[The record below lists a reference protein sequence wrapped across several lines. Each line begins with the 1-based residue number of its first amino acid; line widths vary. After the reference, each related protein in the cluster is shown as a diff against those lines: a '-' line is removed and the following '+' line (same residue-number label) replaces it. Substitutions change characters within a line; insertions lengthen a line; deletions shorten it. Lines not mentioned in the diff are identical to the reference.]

1 MSDDLERVFATIA
14 RTEDNLRQEIH
25 EVEKRASERLA
36 DSMTSMRELLSAQGL
51 ARDSTLR
58 DAISVIRKENAL
70 DLAECS
76 KHRGACA
83 TVIKDIEQTAKT
95 NGMRISSL
103 ERWKDGTE
111 REPGADSHIKNVVS
125 WSKNYWPKFIV
136 MMSLTIGGLLT
147 FFLTFVDIT
156 FK

>member
-1 MSDDLERVFATIA
+1 MPDDLERVFAAIA

-25 EVEKRASERLA
+25 DVEKRSSERLA

-95 NGMRISSL
+95 NGMRIDVL
-103 ERWKDGTE
+103 ERWKDGTD
-111 REPGADSHIKNVVS
+111 REPGADQNVRS
-125 WSKNYWPKFIV
+125 ILAWRRSYWPKFIV
-136 MMSLTIGGLLT
+136 MMSLTVGGLLT